1 MLIMGVTSEFGG
13 KISATSS
20 RKTTMARKFVII
32 KEILS
37 PQSGGRKNATRVK
50 AATKDSIINN

>member
-20 RKTTMARKFVII
+20 KKTTMARKFVII
-32 KEILS
+32 NEILS

-50 AATKDSIINN
+50 AATKTAL